1 MYDKKAER
9 QAAQFGILD
18 RMISLEE
25 DLLKIE
31 GVSDIDFDIDNYEE
45 CQQVILIPRYDVPR
59 GGGTGSYYRNR
70 AKQLAEIIQVCENHG
85 LLNSGDRIEDY
96 GEHWYIVRNCGIGWP
111 RNGRI

>member
-1 MYDKKAER
+1 MFDKRAEKR
-9 QAAQFGILD
+9 AEALGIAD
-18 RMISLEE
+18 RMRALEN
-25 DLLKIE
+25 DLLNIE
-31 GVSDIDFDIDNYEE
+31 GISDIDFDIDNYEE

-59 GGGTGSYYRNR
+59 GGGAGNYYRNR

-96 GEHWYIVRNCGIGWP
+96 GEHWYIVRKCGIGWP